1 MPCLPRFLDGG
12 PEVFIALL
20 LHRKKLV
27 FLLQLRIAVETGC
40 HQQENRIEAKHKGN
54 MFTTVFIGNE
64 GTQII
69 DGKLVTRRGYQI
81 E

>member
-40 HQQENRIEAKHKGN
+40 HQQENCIEAEHKDKKRTAQHNIALQYAAGL
-54 MFTTVFIGNE
+54 E
-64 GTQII
+64 
-69 DGKLVTRRGYQI
+69 R
-81 E
+81 